1 MYILS
6 DSPWLMN
13 TCHRRPY
20 RNIWKLR
27 VFWFTYSTTRMSCV
41 ARKRSRSRTFG
52 TKATGGPSSSRSFS
66 APVAWRASTTTGH
79 RSASAA
85 SGRYHC
91 RIWYMFTAPS
101 AKYTATWKCSAGYGT

>member
-27 VFWFTYSTTRMSCV
+27 VFWLTYSTMRMSCC
-41 ARKRSRSRTFG
+41 ATNFSRLRTVG
-52 TKATGGPSSSRSFS
+52 TNATGGASSASSFS
-66 APVAWRASTTTGH
+66 APVACRASTTTGQ
-79 RSASAA
+79 RFDSSA

-101 AKYTATWKCSAGYGT
+101 AK